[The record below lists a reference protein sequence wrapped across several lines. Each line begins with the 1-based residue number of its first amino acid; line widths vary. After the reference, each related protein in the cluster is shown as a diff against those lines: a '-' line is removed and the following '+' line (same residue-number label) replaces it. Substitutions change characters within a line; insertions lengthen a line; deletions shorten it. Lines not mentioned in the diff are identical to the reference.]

1 MAAKCFLERATIED
15 TTVTYALVNPKTKRF
30 TSQTAKKTEYRKAT
44 HYDNDSYIL
53 EKPTIALS
61 IIFRLIRKMLE
72 RRIKM
77 KFQTKLTL
85 CKAVFIFIA
94 IVVCALWAFEFRI
107 AAVVVLLIDYIFDFI
122 TRRCPFCG
130 KHFSIVL
137 TVKDRCPFCGKLFE

>member
-1 MAAKCFLERATIED
+1 MNGVIMM
-15 TTVTYALVNPKTKRF
+15 V
-30 TSQTAKKTEYRKAT
+30 
-44 HYDNDSYIL
+44 
-53 EKPTIALS
+53 IAIVVLGGGY
-61 IIFRLIRKMLE
+61 L
-72 RRIKM
+72 
-77 KFQTKLTL
+77 L

>member
-1 MAAKCFLERATIED
+1 
-15 TTVTYALVNPKTKRF
+15 
-30 TSQTAKKTEYRKAT
+30 
-44 HYDNDSYIL
+44 
-53 EKPTIALS
+53 
-61 IIFRLIRKMLE
+61 
-72 RRIKM
+72 M

-137 TVKDRCPFCGKLFE
+137 TVKDRCPLCGKLFE

>member
-1 MAAKCFLERATIED
+1 
-15 TTVTYALVNPKTKRF
+15 
-30 TSQTAKKTEYRKAT
+30 
-44 HYDNDSYIL
+44 
-53 EKPTIALS
+53 
-61 IIFRLIRKMLE
+61 
-72 RRIKM
+72 M

-107 AAVVVLLIDYIFDFI
+107 AAVVVLLTDYIFDFI

>member
-1 MAAKCFLERATIED
+1 
-15 TTVTYALVNPKTKRF
+15 
-30 TSQTAKKTEYRKAT
+30 
-44 HYDNDSYIL
+44 
-53 EKPTIALS
+53 
-61 IIFRLIRKMLE
+61 
-72 RRIKM
+72 M

-137 TVKDRCPFCGKLFE
+137 TVKDRCPFCGKLFEYFMEAVGIPCRNKCVCYKMSANYRKRPIFSVMDNGQL

>member
-1 MAAKCFLERATIED
+1 
-15 TTVTYALVNPKTKRF
+15 
-30 TSQTAKKTEYRKAT
+30 
-44 HYDNDSYIL
+44 
-53 EKPTIALS
+53 
-61 IIFRLIRKMLE
+61 
-72 RRIKM
+72 M

-122 TRRCPFCG
+122 TRRCP
-130 KHFSIVL
+130 IVL

>member
-1 MAAKCFLERATIED
+1 
-15 TTVTYALVNPKTKRF
+15 
-30 TSQTAKKTEYRKAT
+30 
-44 HYDNDSYIL
+44 
-53 EKPTIALS
+53 
-61 IIFRLIRKMLE
+61 
-72 RRIKM
+72 M

-137 TVKDRCPFCGKLFE
+137 TVKDRCPFFILLSSIFLIRRKIMLKAIVGFFQDIAIVVIVSSFSIFCLLCSL

>member
-1 MAAKCFLERATIED
+1 
-15 TTVTYALVNPKTKRF
+15 
-30 TSQTAKKTEYRKAT
+30 
-44 HYDNDSYIL
+44 
-53 EKPTIALS
+53 
-61 IIFRLIRKMLE
+61 
-72 RRIKM
+72 M

-130 KHFSIVL
+130 KIMLKAIVGFFQDIAIVVIVSSFSL
-137 TVKDRCPFCGKLFE
+137 FCLLCSL